1 MLSSELNQMF
11 SLAGKTALI
20 TGSSRGLG
28 LTIAQGLGK
37 AGAKII
43 LNGRNEETLIEA
55 QTICLKNGLETDYKI
70 FNINDENQVSYH
82 VDQIEEE
89 YGRIDI
95 LVNNAGIHK
104 RKLLAEMTVEEWKS
118 VLDVNLT
125 GAFIT
130 ARAVVKGMIRRKSG
144 KIISICSLMSE
155 VGRETTGNYAASK
168 GGLKMLTKAMAV
180 EWAKYNIQVN
190 AIGPGYF
197 LTELTKP
204 LSMDP
209 EFDGWLKKRTPAGRW
224 GDPEELVGTAVFLAS
239 EASSFINGQVIYVDG
254 GFLASV

>member
-1 MLSSELNQMF
+1 MF
-11 SLAGKTALI
+11 SLKGKTALI

-28 LTIAQGLGK
+28 LTIARGLGK

-43 LNGRNEETLIEA
+43 LNGRNKESLIQA
-55 QTICLKNGLETDYKI
+55 QKICMKNGIATNYSVFDV
-70 FNINDENQVSYH
+70 FDENQVR
-82 VDQIEEE
+82 DEINRIEKES
-89 YGRIDI
+89 GGIDI

-104 RKLLAEMTVEEWKS
+104 RKLLVEMTLEEWKS

-130 ARAVVKGMIRRKSG
+130 AREVVKGMIERKTG
-144 KIISICSLMSE
+144 KIINICSLMSE
-155 VGRETTGNYAASK
+155 VGRETTGNYTASK

-190 AIGPGYF
+190 GIGPGYF

-204 LSMDP
+204 LAENP
-209 EFDGWLKKRTPAGRW
+209 EFNSWLTKRTPAGRW
-224 GDPEELVGTAVFLAS
+224 GDPQELIGTAVFLAS
-239 EASSFINGQVIYVDG
+239 EASDFINGQIIYVDG

>member
-1 MLSSELNQMF
+1 MF
-11 SLAGKTALI
+11 SLKGKTALI

-28 LTIAQGLGK
+28 LTIARGLGK

-43 LNGRNEETLIEA
+43 LNGRNKESLIQA
-55 QTICLKNGLETDYKI
+55 QKICMKNGIATNYSVFDV
-70 FNINDENQVSYH
+70 FDENQVR
-82 VDQIEEE
+82 DEINRIEKES
-89 YGRIDI
+89 GGIDI

-104 RKLLAEMTVEEWKS
+104 RKLLVEMTLEDWKS

-125 GAFIT
+125 GAFIAT
-130 ARAVVKGMIRRKSG
+130 REVVKGMIERKSG
-144 KIISICSLMSE
+144 KIINICSLMSE
-155 VGRETTGNYAASK
+155 VGRETTGNYTASK

-190 AIGPGYF
+190 GIGPGYF

-204 LSMDP
+204 LAENP
-209 EFDGWLKKRTPAGRW
+209 EFNSWLTKRTPAGRW
-224 GDPEELVGTAVFLAS
+224 GDPQELIGTAVFLAS
-239 EASSFINGQVIYVDG
+239 EASDFINGQIIYVDG

>member
-1 MLSSELNQMF
+1 MF
-11 SLAGKTALI
+11 SLKGKTALI

-28 LTIAQGLGK
+28 LTIARGLGK

-43 LNGRNEETLIEA
+43 LNGRNKESLIQA
-55 QTICLKNGLETDYKI
+55 QKICMKNGITTNYSVFDV
-70 FNINDENQVSYH
+70 FDENQVR
-82 VDQIEEE
+82 DEINRIEKES
-89 YGRIDI
+89 GGIDI

-104 RKLLAEMTVEEWKS
+104 RKLLVEMTLEEWKS

-130 ARAVVKGMIRRKSG
+130 AREVVKGMIERKTG
-144 KIISICSLMSE
+144 KIINICSLMSE
-155 VGRETTGNYAASK
+155 VGRETTGNYTASK

-190 AIGPGYF
+190 GIGPGYF

-204 LSMDP
+204 LAENP
-209 EFDGWLKKRTPAGRW
+209 EFNSWLTKRTPAGRW
-224 GDPEELVGTAVFLAS
+224 GDPQELIGTAVFLAS
-239 EASSFINGQVIYVDG
+239 EASDFINGQIIYVDG

>member
-1 MLSSELNQMF
+1 MF
-11 SLAGKTALI
+11 SLARKTALI

-28 LTIAQGLGK
+28 LTIARGLGK

-43 LNGRNEETLIEA
+43 LNGRNKESLIQA
-55 QTICLKNGLETDYKI
+55 QKICMKNGIATNYSVFDV
-70 FNINDENQVSYH
+70 FDENQVR
-82 VDQIEEE
+82 DEINRIEKES
-89 YGRIDI
+89 GGIDI

-104 RKLLAEMTVEEWKS
+104 RKLLVEMTLEDWKS

-130 ARAVVKGMIRRKSG
+130 AREVVKGMIERKTG
-144 KIISICSLMSE
+144 KIINICSLMSE
-155 VGRETTGNYAASK
+155 VGRETTGNYTASK

-190 AIGPGYF
+190 GIGPGYF

-204 LSMDP
+204 LAENP
-209 EFDGWLKKRTPAGRW
+209 EFNSWLTKRTPAGRW
-224 GDPEELVGTAVFLAS
+224 GDPQELIGTAVFLAS
-239 EASSFINGQVIYVDG
+239 EASDFINGQIIYVDG